1 MMGRTHVVTGAC
13 VGCWY
18 AAVLPAPDI
27 VRLGCAATVSIAA
40 TFPDIDHHKGMV
52 TTAIWPITNILS
64 WLVRGAPFH
73 LFGWEGRLWPGVR
86 HRGTLHRPRTAFY
99 AAVVACALGGIAALL
114 LSLTTP
120 STLWSYWWAWGIAVG
135 LGWAAHLAWDAR
147 THSGLP
153 VGRNRHWRLGNPDAR
168 LPIFRTIRTGSP
180 DEVRVRLFWFRAFW
194 VSAIAA
200 VVVTTNGVLPW
211 TR

>member
-1 MMGRTHVVTGAC
+1 MGRTHVVTGAC

-18 AAVLPAPDI
+18 AAILPAPDI
-27 VRLGCAATVSIAA
+27 VRVGCAGTVAVAA
-40 TFPDIDHHKGMV
+40 TFPDIDHFKGMV
-52 TTAIWPITNILS
+52 STSIPPFTNILS
-64 WLVRGAPFH
+64 WMVRGAPIH
-73 LFGWEGRLWPGVR
+73 LFGRSWRPLGGVR
-86 HRGTLHRPRTAFY
+86 HRGALHRPRTAFY
-99 AAVVACALGGIAALL
+99 AAVVACLIAGVAAFVLA
-114 LSLTTP
+114 LTTP
-120 STLWSYWWAWGIAVG
+120 SPIWSYWWAWGIAVG
-135 LGWAAHLAWDAR
+135 LGWLTHLVWDAR
-147 THSGLP
+147 THSGIP

-168 LPIFRTIRTGSP
+168 LPICRTVRTGTK